1 MIVTVRDPNILSNL
15 DPENIT
21 NYLRAHGWLK
31 ESQIDSK
38 ESVWI
43 YSQSS
48 ESSDEYDITL
58 PLIHQTRSYALRM
71 VEILEILEK
80 VESRSQLDI
89 LSDLITTIPNIF
101 IQGIVTKLA
110 ERNHPNNITIMGF
123 VVGKPQMINIK
134 LNPQDYQIATTAY
147 NERLPI
153 TCAGDLIKDNNAFLL
168 VNNHSFGLYT
178 TNVEQIAV

>member
-1 MIVTVRDPNILSNL
+1 LV
-15 DPENIT
+15 
-21 NYLRAHGWLK
+21 
-31 ESQIDSK
+31 
-38 ESVWI
+38 

-58 PLIHQTRSYALRM
+58 LLNPQARSYALRM

-89 LSDLITTIPNIF
+89 LSDLITTIPNIS

-110 ERNHPNNITIMGF
+110 ELNHPHNMTIMGF

-134 LNPQDYQIATTAY
+134 LNLQDYQIATTAY
-147 NERLPI
+147 NKRLPI

-168 VNNHSFGLYT
+168 VNNHNFSLYT
-178 TNVEQIAV
+178 TNIEQKVKK